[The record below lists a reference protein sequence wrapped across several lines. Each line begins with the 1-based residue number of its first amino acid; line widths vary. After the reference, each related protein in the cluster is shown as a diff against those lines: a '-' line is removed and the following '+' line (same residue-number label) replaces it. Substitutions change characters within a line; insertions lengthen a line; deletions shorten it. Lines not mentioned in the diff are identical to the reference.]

1 MNLLLMRH
9 GIAEIGRDDFKRSLT
24 EEGIKGVRQT
34 ANALI
39 ERLVTMSEGMPSK
52 IIASPLLRSQQTAQ
66 IVIDELKLDF
76 DFETLGI
83 IRPESEIESFLAFL
97 EDKELEDKELEH
109 KEDEG
114 LCLYISHQPF
124 VGLLMYHVASIE
136 EFMDTADLNYVSIKT
151 FSQGGG
157 DLKWKISA

>member
-9 GIAEIGRDDFKRSLT
+9 GMAELGRDDFKRSLT

-39 ERLVTMSEGMPSK
+39 EQLVTMSEGMPSK

-66 IVIDELKLDF
+66 IVIDELKLDI

-83 IRPESEIESFLAFL
+83 IRPESDIESFLAF
-97 EDKELEDKELEH
+97 LEH

-114 LCLYISHQPF
+114 LCLYVSHQPF
-124 VGLLMYHVASIE
+124 VGLLMYHVARIE
-136 EFMDTADLNYVSIKT
+136 EFMDTADLNYVSIRT
-151 FSQGGG
+151 FSQDGG